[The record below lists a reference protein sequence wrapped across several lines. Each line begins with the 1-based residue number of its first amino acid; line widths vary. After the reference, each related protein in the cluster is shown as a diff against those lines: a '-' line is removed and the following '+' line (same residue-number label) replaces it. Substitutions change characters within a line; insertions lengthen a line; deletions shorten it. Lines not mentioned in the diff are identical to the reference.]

1 MCVKKR
7 LFTAILFGFSFLVCS
22 QNFEN
27 LYQKLDKDILIFNSS
42 TIIKQVDSLLLNSK
56 LSEHEISELKSLKGE
71 AFCQIA
77 AFPKALEISDEVF
90 FSNTSFSQRAEV
102 RLRVVR
108 ALVFEVSNLP
118 KETLNELDILDSI
131 YKLRKKDRHYG
142 KYLYRKSSYY
152 RIFKPVEKS
161 DSLAKFYAVKAAVF
175 GDKNKYYDV
184 SSIGKMLQGF
194 LVPRNQFEKRMEFM
208 KASIQDLKLVNDQRS
223 MILMYN
229 GLVNSYQQNK
239 NIEVAKKYLDSSL
252 ALVSDVNDL
261 YLKTVVFRQKSSFF
275 ENLNQNDSALFYF
288 KKFHEVELEM
298 NMEKQNLRVAE
309 INFNNQIEAKNS
321 AIFEA
326 NEKLEETKNNN
337 LFLISIL
344 LGILMLLTI
353 IFIQN
358 RKITRKNKDIFT
370 KNNTLTKNL
379 EEKKVL
385 LKELNHRVKN
395 NLSLI
400 ISLIKFQVQEI
411 NDTFYLEK
419 FHNLENRISTIA
431 IAHEQFIY
439 SEDNIEGK
447 FYNLKEYLNK
457 ISNSLIQLS
466 PKKISYH
473 QKVKENASNLGIFII
488 ESMVSQLEGS
498 LNRKGSSYI
507 IKLKKK

>member
-1 MCVKKR
+1 
-7 LFTAILFGFSFLVCS
+7 
-22 QNFEN
+22 
-27 LYQKLDKDILIFNSS
+27 
-42 TIIKQVDSLLLNSK
+42 
-56 LSEHEISELKSLKGE
+56 
-71 AFCQIA
+71 
-77 AFPKALEISDEVF
+77 
-90 FSNTSFSQRAEV
+90 
-102 RLRVVR
+102 
-108 ALVFEVSNLP
+108 
-118 KETLNELDILDSI
+118 
-131 YKLRKKDRHYG
+131 
-142 KYLYRKSSYY
+142 
-152 RIFKPVEKS
+152 
-161 DSLAKFYAVKAAVF
+161 
-175 GDKNKYYDV
+175 
-184 SSIGKMLQGF
+184 
-194 LVPRNQFEKRMEFM
+194 
-208 KASIQDLKLVNDQRS
+208 
-223 MILMYN
+223 
-229 GLVNSYQQNK
+229 
-239 NIEVAKKYLDSSL
+239 
-252 ALVSDVNDL
+252 
-261 YLKTVVFRQKSSFF
+261 
-275 ENLNQNDSALFYF
+275 
-288 KKFHEVELEM
+288 M

-309 INFNNQIEAKNS
+309 INFNNQIETKNS

-344 LGILMLLTI
+344 FGILMLLTI

-473 QKVKENASNLGIFII
+473 QKVDKIDVGIDTALPIGILMNELISNSLEHAKINGILKIDVQISSKNEWITILFSDSGESFKVKENTTSLGLFII
-488 ESMVSQLEGS
+488 KSMVTQLEGS
-498 LNRKGSSYI
+498 LDRKGSSYI